1 MRNVLA
7 LFILITSVLVSGCF
21 ESKPS
26 NLAVEVMAKRYWMDA
41 LQMQTMFPIEEVQ
54 LLSAHKEGA
63 DVYIAQVRYRVRAQ
77 FGEAELVTALQQADQ
92 RGEKSL
98 ADRAEVM
105 TALSQA
111 RTDFRAQDSVEFI
124 KRLQFAN
131 GSKGWL
137 LTRELPMQ

>member
-1 MRNVLA
+1 MRKLIAPFVLF
-7 LFILITSVLVSGCF
+7 LSVLLSGCF

-26 NLAVEVMAKRYWMDA
+26 DLAVEVMAKRYWLGS
-41 LQMQTMFPIEEVQ
+41 LQMQTLFPIEEAK
-54 LLSAHKEGA
+54 LISAHKEGA

-77 FGEAELVTALQQADQ
+77 FSEADLVQAMQQADQ

-105 TALSQA
+105 SALAQA
-111 RTDFRAQDSVEFI
+111 HSGFRAQDSLEFV
-124 KRLQFAN
+124 KRLQFAD

-137 LTRELPMQ
+137 LARELPM

>member
-1 MRNVLA
+1 MRKLIAPFVLF
-7 LFILITSVLVSGCF
+7 LSVSLSGCF

-26 NLAVEVMAKRYWMDA
+26 DLAVEVMAKRYWLDG
-41 LQMQTMFPIEEVQ
+41 LQMQTMFPVEDVNMI
-54 LLSAHKEGA
+54 SAQKEGA

-77 FGEAELVTALQQADQ
+77 FSETELVTALQQADQ

-98 ADRAEVM
+98 ADREEVM
-105 TALSQA
+105 SALAQA
-111 RTDFRAQDSVEFI
+111 SSGFRAQDSLEFV

-137 LTRELPMQ
+137 LVRELSM